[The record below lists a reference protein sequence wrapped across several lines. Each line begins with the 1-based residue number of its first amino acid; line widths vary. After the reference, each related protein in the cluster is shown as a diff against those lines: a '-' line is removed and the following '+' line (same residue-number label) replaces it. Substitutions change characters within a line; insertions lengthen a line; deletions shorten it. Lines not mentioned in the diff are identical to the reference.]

1 LKNSFNKKNQK
12 NEGQIEK
19 KNFNWKMKLK
29 AKKTLAKGL
38 RKKITN
44 QKNKDQNE
52 KKTHKKL

>member
-1 LKNSFNKKNQK
+1 
-12 NEGQIEK
+12 
-19 KNFNWKMKLK
+19 MKLK

-52 KKTHKKL
+52 KKNIKNCN